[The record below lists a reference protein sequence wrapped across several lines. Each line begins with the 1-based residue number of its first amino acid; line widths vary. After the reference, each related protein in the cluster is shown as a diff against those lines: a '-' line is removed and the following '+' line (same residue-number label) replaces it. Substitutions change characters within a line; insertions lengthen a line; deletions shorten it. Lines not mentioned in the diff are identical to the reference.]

1 MSDVSTFL
9 LFLRVGFSLAVVLG
23 MIWFAARFAK
33 RRGKLVAR
41 QGETASLEVVARRQ
55 LGRRGS
61 LLVVESGDRTLLV
74 GVTDSHIGLVAD
86 LSDPGRADGPTGRTD
101 ATAAI
106 RPATTSGGGTEVVPL
121 AVDDLLA
128 AERLGVD
135 LPAAERRGVP
145 KRESLVDA
153 LRDLTV
159 RR

>member
-33 RRGKLVAR
+33 RRGKIVAR
-41 QGETASLEVVARRQ
+41 QGEAASLEVVARRQ

-86 LSDPGRADGPTGRTD
+86 LSAPGPAGETSG
-101 ATAAI
+101 
-106 RPATTSGGGTEVVPL
+106 RPADIGTSRVVTAPSPGTEVVPL

-128 AERLGVD
+128 VERLGVD
-135 LPAAERRGVP
+135 LPAVERHGAP

>member
-33 RRGKLVAR
+33 RRGKIVAR
-41 QGETASLEVVARRQ
+41 QGEAASLEVVARRQ

-86 LSDPGRADGPTGRTD
+86 LSDPGRADGSTGPAELAPVSR
-101 ATAAI
+101 
-106 RPATTSGGGTEVVPL
+106 ATTAPGGGTEVLPL

-135 LPAAERRGVP
+135 LPAAERRGAP